1 MGRAKDDTSL
11 HRSIIISATFGS
23 VMQRDVALR
32 ALTALL
38 NTWKETVESSHQKN
52 KIIVREM

>member
-1 MGRAKDDTSL
+1 MAKDETSL
-11 HRSIIISATFGS
+11 QRSIIISATFGS

-38 NTWKETVESSHQKN
+38 NIWTETVEGYHQKN
-52 KIIVREM
+52 EIMINET